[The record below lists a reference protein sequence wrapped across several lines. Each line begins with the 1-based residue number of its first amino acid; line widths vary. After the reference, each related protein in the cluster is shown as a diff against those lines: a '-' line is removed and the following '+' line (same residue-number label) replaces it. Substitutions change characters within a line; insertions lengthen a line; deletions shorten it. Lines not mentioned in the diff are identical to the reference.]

1 MVLSRAPAG
10 LARARIPF
18 ATPDVMRCA
27 RFHVRAR
34 LAVGA
39 ALAALATAGCGS
51 DSGADGA
58 SSAPTAD
65 AQAPIE
71 REAQAPDAQAPD
83 ASAPTVDGGTDAATS
98 CGAPVFP
105 VCSDG
110 QILAILAAEL
120 TAHVDLATAVRAS
133 LGSPVALDLAE
144 KLLTDDSVLGVQVE
158 GEMRETG
165 LAAIPGG
172 VGREI
177 AAETQAAIEA
187 LAAESAPAVDAS
199 YVDREVLAHLRAL
212 ALIDR
217 LLAPS
222 VHDPRVAD
230 LLARVRDLVAQHAQA
245 ASQAQSQL
253 EGPCASPS
261 E

>member
-1 MVLSRAPAG
+1 MRCPCLRVHAG
-10 LARARIPF
+10 LALG
-18 ATPDVMRCA
+18 TT
-27 RFHVRAR
+27 
-34 LAVGA
+34 
-39 ALAALATAGCGS
+39 LAALATAGCGP
-51 DSGADGA
+51 DSRADGA
-58 SSAPTAD
+58 PSAPEAVD
-65 AQAPIE
+65 AQ
-71 REAQAPDAQAPD
+71 
-83 ASAPTVDGGTDAATS
+83 
-98 CGAPVFP
+98 APVFP

>member
-1 MVLSRAPAG
+1 M
-10 LARARIPF
+10 
-18 ATPDVMRCA
+18 
-27 RFHVRAR
+27 
-34 LAVGA
+34 GA

-58 SSAPTAD
+58 SSLPAPVD

-71 REAQAPDAQAPD
+71 REAQAPDAQARD
-83 ASAPTVDGGTDAATS
+83 AIAPAVGGGTDAATS
-98 CGAPVFP
+98 CGAPVFA

-133 LGSPVALDLAE
+133 LGSPIALDLAE

-222 VHDPRVAD
+222 ARDPRVAD

-245 ASQAQSQL
+245 AIQAQSQL
-253 EGPCASPS
+253 EGPCASSS